1 VPSRDTAV
9 ATTKQTKRTLLRKY
23 LAETRP
29 GRVTEAELPELQ
41 QRLAPVSE
49 RYLRRLLRE
58 SGIPLDPMV
67 EGIRQDSFESL
78 ERTLLAMAEEYRKA
92 QEGGA
97 GKRARA
103 CRREVITAKDH
114 ARLAARR
121 LAAPEA
127 RSRKDEMISW
137 MMVWLENPAVFPRWV
152 RLRRKQLAA
161 EGRNTQR

>member
-1 VPSRDTAV
+1 
-9 ATTKQTKRTLLRKY
+9 
-23 LAETRP
+23 
-29 GRVTEAELPELQ
+29 
-41 QRLAPVSE
+41 
-49 RYLRRLLRE
+49 
-58 SGIPLDPMV
+58 MV